1 MWFLSVYACV
11 YVRMCVGKKKRK
23 KKERKDENQWWYV
36 CSIFSF
42 LYMYIDDILLAISWN
57 VFVSFFCSL
66 LLLLRLERHKLVQS
80 ISCAFVTKEEHLRL
94 FINMVR
100 FDHSLLRFIGYA
112 SLIFFLLILCLVF
125 FSLFRQ
131 LNIRCQ
137 DQISN
142 NDSFD
147 HLVNYSTE
155 NVINSNDQIKYI

>member
-1 MWFLSVYACV
+1 
-11 YVRMCVGKKKRK
+11 
-23 KKERKDENQWWYV
+23 
-36 CSIFSF
+36 
-42 LYMYIDDILLAISWN
+42 
-57 VFVSFFCSL
+57 
-66 LLLLRLERHKLVQS
+66 
-80 ISCAFVTKEEHLRL
+80 
-94 FINMVR
+94 MVR

-147 HLVNYSTE
+147 HLVNYSME